1 MPVVEFLLTREY
13 QQEIHCIKEELN
25 LKSYSGMIPGT
36 SRNPVAVSF
45 DDCGIDINYK
55 KGTEKLKKHFS
66 YQDISR
72 VFETAKGIVITFQK
86 KHLFLIPTYKNLAEN
101 EKLIDILYLLEK
113 KCLVDRIQTIETTE
127 TLLKSHSRHKYN
139 RSHSDAKTIIIFS
152 VMALLSLIFV
162 IFTVNIVIV
171 ERPIKKERAVEIIGA
186 YSSYDLNRHFWRSPI
201 PDDMIL
207 KLDGMDELHIDGI
220 CGLRKT
226 QQALD
231 NLQKGETIHL
241 LVNPDSGKVLDIKT
255 SDEQLLDFDQSQLR
269 ITLLNCV
276 MVLFSLLMLAI
287 SCIGVW
293 TLFY

>member
-1 MPVVEFLLTREY
+1 
-13 QQEIHCIKEELN
+13 
-25 LKSYSGMIPGT
+25 
-36 SRNPVAVSF
+36 
-45 DDCGIDINYK
+45 
-55 KGTEKLKKHFS
+55 
-66 YQDISR
+66 
-72 VFETAKGIVITFQK
+72 
-86 KHLFLIPTYKNLAEN
+86 
-101 EKLIDILYLLEK
+101 LIDILYLLEK